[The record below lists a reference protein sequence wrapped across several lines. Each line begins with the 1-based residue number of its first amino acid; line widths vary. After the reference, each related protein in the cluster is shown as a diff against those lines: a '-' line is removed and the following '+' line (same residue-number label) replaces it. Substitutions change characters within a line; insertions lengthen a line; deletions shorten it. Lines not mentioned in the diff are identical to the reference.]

1 MSLGSSKYKGEQER
15 GGLTQKTT
23 VRRQGREPDLLAKVL
38 SIYQVRQRKENWCQ
52 SFVCSEKEKGL
63 IQHSRKTR
71 EGQVQQEQEQEKE
84 TMIEDEMKKVK

>member
-1 MSLGSSKYKGEQER
+1 
-15 GGLTQKTT
+15 
-23 VRRQGREPDLLAKVL
+23 
-38 SIYQVRQRKENWCQ
+38 VRQRKENWCQ

>member
-1 MSLGSSKYKGEQER
+1 
-15 GGLTQKTT
+15 

>member
-1 MSLGSSKYKGEQER
+1 
-15 GGLTQKTT
+15 

-63 IQHSRKTR
+63 IQ
-71 EGQVQQEQEQEKE
+71 QEQEQEKE